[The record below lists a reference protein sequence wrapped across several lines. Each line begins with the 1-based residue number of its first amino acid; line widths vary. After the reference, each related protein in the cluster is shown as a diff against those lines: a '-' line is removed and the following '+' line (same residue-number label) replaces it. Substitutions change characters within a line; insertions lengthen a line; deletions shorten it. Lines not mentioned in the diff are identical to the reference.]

1 MPRANVGF
9 SNALED
15 CLNAIGHGQTIEECL
30 AHHPKHA
37 ERLRPYLQA
46 VIQMRQSSQSE
57 RKIPVDLPAGIPFNV
72 ALNHSIQMLMRG
84 KSPEYCYAQYPEHAA
99 QLKPWLDAVVDVREN
114 GNTGTVKELDFPSDL
129 LAPQVTFT
137 EALEYCLD
145 ALARGIQPEVA
156 LSRYPYY
163 ADRLR
168 IWVYY
173 IATLRMRIDMGLR
186 PEPPRLETPV
196 RPHISTRR
204 KYSRPFYHVALSILL
219 VFFLLVFF
227 ALVGL
232 PGFAQ
237 AATDALPGDPLYP
250 IKQTIRQVQIGLA
263 AASRQPEFIA
273 NIEHQQRVD
282 VFTLIENNKER
293 PVEFTAQ
300 VLAVEEDGVIVEDVG
315 KVFINS
321 TEKLSA
327 LQAGVRVFVQGSTS
341 QKGVSA
347 KKVDLVDAPGE
358 VLIPPTATQ
367 RMMVPT
373 ATRTAL
379 PTSTATRW
387 FSPTPTV
394 RLFTPTWTNSPT
406 SQPTETFTSLPTH
419 TLTNTPTF
427 TATSTNT
434 PFPTFTLTFTNT
446 PAPTFTPSLT
456 ATDTATPVPSNTPTS
471 PPTNTAPPT
480 SLPTDTSTPRPT
492 NTPTLLPTST
502 FTPPPTSSPISTPD
516 SEFSP

>member
-1 MPRANVGF
+1 MPRAKVGF
-9 SNALED
+9 PNALED
-15 CLNAIGHGQTIEECL
+15 CLNAIGQGQTIGECL
-30 AHHPKHA
+30 ARHPKYA
-37 ERLRPYLQA
+37 ERLRPYLEA
-46 VIQMRQSSQSE
+46 VIQMRQSSQPE
-57 RKIPVDLPAGIPFNV
+57 RKIPLDLPADIPFKV
-72 ALNHSIQMLMRG
+72 ALNHSIQMLMRD
-84 KSPEYCYAQYPEHAA
+84 KSPEYCYTQYPEHAA

-114 GNTGTVKELDFPSDL
+114 GNTGTVKELDFPSEL
-129 LAPQVTFT
+129 LAPQVSFT

-173 IATLRMRIDMGLR
+173 VATLRMRIDLDMR
-186 PEPPRLETPV
+186 PESPRPETPV
-196 RPHISTRR
+196 RPHAFRAR
-204 KYSRPFYHVALSILL
+204 KYPRPFYTVALSVLL
-219 VFFLLVFF
+219 VFFT
-227 ALVGL
+227 LVGL

-263 AASRQPEFIA
+263 AASRQPTFIA
-273 NIEHQQRVD
+273 NIERQQRFE
-282 VFTLIENNKER
+282 VFTLIENKKEQ

-300 VLAVEEDGVIVEDVG
+300 VLAIEEDGVIVEDIG

-327 LQAGVRVFVQGSTS
+327 LQAGVRVFVQGSTT

-347 KKVDLVDAPGE
+347 KSVDLVDAPGE
-358 VLIPPTATQ
+358 VLVPPTATQ
-367 RMMVPT
+367 RVVVST
-373 ATRTAL
+373 ATAL
-379 PTSTATRW
+379 LTSTATRW
-387 FSPTPTV
+387 LSPTPTV

-406 SQPTETFTSLPTH
+406 SQPTETFTSSPTN

-446 PAPTFTPSLT
+446 PALTFTPSLT

-480 SLPTDTSTPRPT
+480 SLPTDTPTPRPT
-492 NTPTLLPTST
+492 NTPTPLPTST
-502 FTPPPTSSPISTPD
+502 FTPPPTSLPTSTPD
-516 SEFSP
+516 PEFSP